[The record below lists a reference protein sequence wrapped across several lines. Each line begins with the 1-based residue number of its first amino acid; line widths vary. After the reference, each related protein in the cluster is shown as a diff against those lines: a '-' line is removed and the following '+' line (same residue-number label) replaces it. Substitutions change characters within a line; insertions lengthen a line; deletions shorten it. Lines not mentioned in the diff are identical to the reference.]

1 MRSRAF
7 LAASGFVLMAAA
19 AGAQEPVKVHGRVLD
34 GAGKP
39 VAKAEVATF
48 WIADTPPMRPYEQA
62 VTDAKGEFILQVKLY
77 GRKQALLALD
87 KNLKTGGVAVVDPAA
102 VNKPVTIKL
111 EPLVHVHGSFCSK
124 ELDKRLSW
132 TNVYM
137 MELDSKSRVL
147 QCASKEAAFSFW
159 LPPGKYQF
167 WGYGTDINNYRKEMT
182 LTAGKADVD
191 LGTIDVAATVVAK
204 HVGKKPPDWTVTD
217 ARGVKKEIRLED
229 YKGKWVFLEFWG
241 YW

>member
-7 LAASGFVLMAAA
+7 LASSGLVLMAAI

-48 WIADTPPMRPYEQA
+48 WIADTPPMRPYEPA
-62 VTDAKGEFILQVKLY
+62 LTDANGEFILKVNLY
-77 GRKQALLALD
+77 GRKQALFALD
-87 KNLKTGGVAVVDPAA
+87 KNRRTGGLVVVAPTTVK
-102 VNKPVTIKL
+102 KPVSIKL
-111 EPLVHVHGSFCSK
+111 EPLVNVHGSFYSK
-124 ELDKRLSW
+124 ELGKRPSW

-147 QCASKEAAFSFW
+147 QCASKDAAFSFW
-159 LPPGKYQF
+159 LPPGKYQA

-191 LGTIDVAATVVAK
+191 LGTIDVAATAVAK
-204 HVGKKPPDWTVTD
+204 HIGKKPPDWTVTD

-229 YKGKWVFLEFWG
+229 YKGKWVLLEFWG